1 MLSWPP
7 PDAHMLPAG
16 DSGGAG
22 GSACA
27 SYGTPP
33 SAHAAPAPRPG
44 NPISRRGSAELPSSS
59 GGSGEAAPAPA
70 DAVIV
75 PTNPNAYPA
84 APYAKGSKGRPAGA
98 WDSFMG
104 ALGVPRKGGRSSSG
118 ASTPGTG
125 TPNPREGGA
134 EGSSRR
140 GSLEGDLGAD
150 VRRLAAGEAGALPAE
165 QALPTLP
172 SSAPPAWDAYADARR
187 REANGGDAATQPRAE
202 ARPASEPDPG
212 PGPAP
217 VPSWQGQVLPVLES
231 AGAVPAAAGAA
242 AAAAPTGAP
251 PAARRGADAAAPA
264 EAPAG
269 GLGRADSAGHVGP
282 GSGCAVSS
290 GRLVRGS
297 SRSLSDTPGAEG
309 SGGGFFGPAPLPSSP
324 LDPGYAEPGGG
335 EPGAGGGE
343 PGAAAAGAAG
353 LADAQSDHAHV
364 EPDPD
369 PEGLEDLALPAVRA
383 PRAPVDM
390 VALYSMLRPPK
401 SPFLDSGLQAA
412 QLEAQNAAPGS
423 PDDTDDSSGRADS
436 SDAAAAA
443 AAAAAARAAAL
454 AAVAAAS
461 PMNKQASSGWDFS
474 MLPRCASL
482 CSHISGCLSAR
493 SA

>member
-1 MLSWPP
+1 
-7 PDAHMLPAG
+7 
-16 DSGGAG
+16 
-22 GSACA
+22 
-27 SYGTPP
+27 
-33 SAHAAPAPRPG
+33 
-44 NPISRRGSAELPSSS
+44 
-59 GGSGEAAPAPA
+59 
-70 DAVIV
+70 
-75 PTNPNAYPA
+75 
-84 APYAKGSKGRPAGA
+84 
-98 WDSFMG
+98 MG

-125 TPNPREGGA
+125 TPNPRESGA
-134 EGSSRR
+134 EGGSRR
-140 GSLEGDLGAD
+140 GSLEGELGAD
-150 VRRLAAGEAGALPAE
+150 VRRLAVGDAGAPAAE

-187 REANGGDAATQPRAE
+187 REANGGDAAAQPRAE
-202 ARPASEPDPG
+202 ARPGSGPDPG
-212 PGPAP
+212 PVPAP
-217 VPSWQGQVLPVLES
+217 VPSWQGQALPVLE
-231 AGAVPAAAGAA
+231 AAGAA
-242 AAAAPTGAP
+242 AGPARTAAAAAPAGAP

-264 EAPAG
+264 EPPAG

-309 SGGGFFGPAPLPSSP
+309 SGGGYFGPAPLPTSP
-324 LDPGYAEPGGG
+324 LGLEYAGAGSG

-343 PGAAAAGAAG
+343 PGAGGSEPDAAAAGAAG
-353 LADAQSDHAHV
+353 LADAPPIHARV
-364 EPDPD
+364 NPDPD

-383 PRAPVDM
+383 PRPPVDM

-412 QLEAQNAAPGS
+412 QLEAQAAASGS

-436 SDAAAAA
+436 ADAAAAA

-482 CSHISGCLSAR
+482 CDHTGGCLSAR